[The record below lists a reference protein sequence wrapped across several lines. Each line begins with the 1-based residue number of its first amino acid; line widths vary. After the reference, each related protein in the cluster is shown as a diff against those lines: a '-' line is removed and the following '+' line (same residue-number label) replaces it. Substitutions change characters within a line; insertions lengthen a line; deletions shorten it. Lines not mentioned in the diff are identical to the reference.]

1 MCIAKIQIT
10 PVKMTSVTH
19 PIISSGEDSF
29 GKTKNSIHRR
39 KLMTLK
45 TPSIPRFDFDKLW
58 RSIWRQRWMY
68 FLMAPTLLYFVV
80 FRYGPLWNAQIAF
93 RDFKPL
99 LGVTGSPWVG
109 FQHFETFVNS
119 FYFSDLMVNTIIFS
133 LAKLILGLPLAVI
146 CAIALHET
154 WLARYRVFVQTVI
167 YLPHFLSWVIM
178 FGVLLVV
185 LSPGNGLLNSV
196 IEEFGGEPIAFLT
209 SPLYFRWV
217 VVLSDI
223 WKETGW
229 STILYLAALLAISI
243 DLYEAAAV
251 DGATPL
257 QRIWYISI
265 PGIVPVIILVTLLRM
280 GHILEAG
287 FNQIFV
293 LYSVPVYSV
302 GDIID
307 TWVYRQ
313 GVLQFQFSLA
323 TAVGFF
329 KGAIG
334 LALILVSNRIA
345 RRVAGQGLF

>member
-1 MCIAKIQIT
+1 MTMKT
-10 PVKMTSVTH
+10 LSTEVPTSVKLKFD
-19 PIISSGEDSF
+19 IRL
-29 GKTKNSIHRR
+29 KN
-39 KLMTLK
+39 M
-45 TPSIPRFDFDKLW
+45 W
-58 RSIWRQRWMY
+58 RSIWRQRWLY
-68 FLMAPTLLYFVV
+68 FLMAPTLIYFLI
-80 FRYGPLWNAQIAF
+80 FKYGPLWNAQIAF
-93 RDFKPL
+93 KDFKPL
-99 LGVTGSPWVG
+99 LGVWGSPWAG
-109 FQHFETFVNS
+109 FKHFETFVNS
-119 FYFSDLMVNTIIFS
+119 FYFTDLLTNTIIFS
-133 LAKLILGLPLAVI
+133 VAKLILGLPAAVI

-154 WLARYRVFVQTVI
+154 IFLRFRTFVQTMI

-178 FGVLLVV
+178 YGVLLVL
-185 LSPGNGLLNSV
+185 LSPGNGLLNAI
-196 IEEFGGEPIAFLT
+196 IERFGGEPIPFLT
-209 SPLYFRWV
+209 SPEHFRWV
-217 VVLSDI
+217 VILSDI

-229 STILYLAALLAISI
+229 STILYLAALLAISP

-265 PGIVPVIILVTLLRM
+265 PGILPVIVLVTLLRL

-329 KGAIG
+329 KGVIG
-334 LALILVSNRIA
+334 LVLILVAN
-345 RRVAGQGLF
+345 RVAKRLAQQSIY

>member
-1 MCIAKIQIT
+1 
-10 PVKMTSVTH
+10 
-19 PIISSGEDSF
+19 
-29 GKTKNSIHRR
+29 
-39 KLMTLK
+39 MTLK
-45 TPSIPRFDFDKLW
+45 TLPTEISSIAKFNFDKLL
-58 RSIWRQRWMY
+58 RSIWWQRWLY
-68 FLMAPTLLYFVV
+68 FLMLPTLIYFVI
-80 FRYGPLWNAQIAF
+80 FKYGPLWNAQIAF
-93 RDFKPL
+93 KDFKPL
-99 LGVTGSPWVG
+99 LGVMGSPWVG
-109 FQHFETFVNS
+109 FKHFETFINS
-119 FYFSDLMVNTIIFS
+119 FYFTELISNTIIFS
-133 LAKLILGLPLAVI
+133 LAKLLLGLPIAVI

-154 WLARYRVFVQTVI
+154 WFLRFRTFVQTMI

-178 FGVLLVV
+178 FGVLLVI
-185 LSPGNGLLNSV
+185 LSPGNGLLNQI
-196 IEEFGGEPIAFLT
+196 IEKFGGEPIPFLT
-209 SPLYFRWV
+209 SPDYFRWV
-217 VVLSDI
+217 VILSDV

-229 STILYLAALLAISI
+229 STILYLAALLAISP

-251 DGATPL
+251 DGATPF

-265 PGIVPVIILVTLLRM
+265 PGILPVIVLVTLLRM

-329 KGAIG
+329 KGVIG
-334 LALILVSNRIA
+334 LVLILLAN
-345 RRVAGQGLF
+345 RVAKRLAQQSIF

>member
-1 MCIAKIQIT
+1 
-10 PVKMTSVTH
+10 MTSKILPSVTTSA
-19 PIISSGEDSF
+19 PADEF
-29 GKTKNSIHRR
+29 NFR
-39 KLMTLK
+39 K
-45 TPSIPRFDFDKLW
+45 W
-58 RSIWRQRWMY
+58 VRSIWRQRWLY
-68 FLMAPTLLYFVV
+68 FLMAPTLIYFVI
-80 FRYGPLWNAQIAF
+80 FKYGPLWNAQIAF
-93 RDFKPL
+93 KDFKPL
-99 LGVTGSPWVG
+99 LGVWESPWVG
-109 FQHFETFVNS
+109 FKHFETFMNS
-119 FYFSDLMVNTIIFS
+119 FYFAELIRNTIIFS
-133 LAKLILGLPLAVI
+133 LAKLLLGLPIAVI

-154 WLARYRVFVQTVI
+154 WLVRFRTFVQTAI

-178 FGVLLVV
+178 FGVLLVI
-185 LSPGNGLLNSV
+185 LSPGNGLLNE
-196 IEEFGGEPIAFLT
+196 IIKKFGGDPIPFLT
-209 SPLYFRWV
+209 TPDTFRWV
-217 VVLSDI
+217 VIFSDI

-229 STILYLAALLAISI
+229 STILYLAALLGISP

-265 PGIVPVIILVTLLRM
+265 PGILPVIVLVTLLRM

-313 GVLQFQFSLA
+313 GILQFQFSLA

-329 KGAIG
+329 KGVIG
-334 LALILVSNRIA
+334 LVLILVAN
-345 RRVAGQGLF
+345 RVAKRVAEQGLF